1 MEVEINRPMAGTSWL
16 SFFEY
21 LKSYIPRWGT
31 TTNNTCQTAAVVG
44 IGKRQISCAGN
55 SSYRPGAPQ
64 VDSSYDASSDYGVF
78 MVKKQATESTESLTV
93 NQYLFD
99 SRPAFLKVK
108 PLTIAKNVYFSRK
121 VRYPGD
127 SVMTP
132 FLAAG
137 VVDGNNFRPQEL
149 VAKHFDSLVAQH
161 VIKNEWLNLVID
173 MFNSLNNGKKMPSHI
188 LIDFRTEAIPGVA
201 ENVAMTTV
209 SAPKT
214 GEGPRHFDYSTAPAC
229 SEDKQPFIEFL
240 NMLGIHGTPEEIN
253 MDEAKEAY
261 RTFKNNE
268 EMPHEFEAKINN
280 YNMILQT
287 MRTKMTRQF
296 RRHAYNIETNV
307 AVAETQHSIEKMN
320 VVKDKMIAEAA
331 ITIIEGFITIKKDDV
346 RATMRQNLEK
356 NFPNC
361 PSGLLEAL
369 LAGTINMY
377 NPAINWPQNF
387 ELIDWCLITE
397 GEEGEI
403 MTTSENEE
411 GKQTNKRSKEIVPK
425 DPKDYMVYVETT
437 IQDGERLLFTTLNQ
451 LVEEMIDSQSDPRI
465 QSVRI
470 GGKSKRNKS
479 KRRNT
484 KKRRNKKGQRK
495 TLKQNKKRK
504 SSQKKRF

>member
-1 MEVEINRPMAGTSWL
+1 MNRPMAGTSWL

-21 LKSYIPRWGT
+21 LKSYIPRLGT

-44 IGKRQISCAGN
+44 IGRRQVSRVGK
-55 SSYRPGAPQ
+55 SSYRPGAHQ
-64 VDSSYDASSDYGVF
+64 VDSSYDGSSDYGVF
-78 MVKKQATESTESLTV
+78 MVEKQATESLTV

-161 VIKNEWLNLVID
+161 VIKNEWLQSVID

-214 GEGPRHFDYSTAPAC
+214 GEGPKFDYSTAPAC

-307 AVAETQHSIEKMN
+307 AVAETQHSIEKMD

-437 IQDGERLLFTTLNQ
+437 IQDGERLLFT
-451 LVEEMIDSQSDPRI
+451 IYCI
-465 QSVRI
+465 
-470 GGKSKRNKS
+470 KSTS
-479 KRRNT
+479 
-484 KKRRNKKGQRK
+484 
-495 TLKQNKKRK
+495 
-504 SSQKKRF
+504 